1 MARKTGRKANPEG
14 RMPLKEHIRELRN
27 RLIVCA
33 IAVLAGAVAGW
44 FLYDPVM
51 AAVQQPMFEISAQ
64 QGRQAEINFGS
75 VGSPFDLKIQISI
88 FLGILIS
95 SPVWI
100 YQIWAFITPGLKAKE
115 RRYTLGFM
123 LAAVPLFLL
132 GIYFGWLVLPEIVKV
147 LTMFTPEGGS
157 NIILATDYLTFVMR
171 MLLSLGAAFLTPVVL
186 VGINFAGLLS
196 GRRIVKSWRIIV
208 FVVCVV
214 AAMAAP
220 GPDAMSMFLLA
231 GPLLFLFFVAVGIC
245 LLNDKRRERRRAA
258 QDAEIARSAG
268 NATPLE
274 ELGGSA
280 EA

>member
-1 MARKTGRKANPEG
+1 
-14 RMPLKEHIRELRN
+14 MPLKEHIRELRN

-44 FLYDPVM
+44 FLYDPAM
-51 AAVQQPMFEISAQ
+51 AAIQQPMFEISAQ

-132 GIYFGWLVLPEIVKV
+132 GIYFGWLVLPEVVKV

-208 FVVCVV
+208 FLVCVV

-245 LLNDKRRERRRAA
+245 LLNDKRRERRQAA
-258 QDAEIARSAG
+258 QEAEIADTAG